1 MAFTTPR
8 SSRLSI
14 NVIKIDNVIITYMRQ
29 LTKVQITNK
38 TNFIM
43 RKKLF
48 FAAVALVALA
58 SCTSDEF
65 VGVETPQDNSPS
77 TSNAIVFTSGTKGTT
92 RADHVGADAA
102 NLLNNKFIVG
112 GFKGAT
118 GTSTAYNSDGA
129 ITTQGVP
136 ATGKVFDNYIVSW
149 SENSAGKT
157 ESNSSDWEYAGT
169 TAEAPSG
176 IAGNTQSIKY
186 WDYSTDQYD
195 FIAYST
201 SNATIVTSSDE
212 LDGGKV
218 LVSSINPANAG
229 DVAKGAYTLKGNTDA
244 LQKCYIADMVT
255 VYKDGTSLSPA
266 QPKYQD
272 IVKFTFRSLV
282 SKVRVGLYETIPG
295 YAIKDVK
302 FYTDAATYLNSID
315 DTKKVSNA
323 TLFTTGSTNNDNFYS
338 SGEYKVYFPTI
349 GKDNIAE
356 SDYNKAHVIF
366 TADGTGKGTTMD
378 WGTLDYKTA
387 PKHKEG
393 GSDTRWL
400 ARNSADATFAGTG
413 APYYK
418 IVLPNEAG
426 TILEL
431 RVDYTLVS
439 EDGSGETINI
449 YGATA
454 FVPAIYAAW
463 KPNYAYTYL
472 FKISDNTNG
481 WTSNIVDDS
490 GNPTDPAGLYPI
502 TFDAIVID
510 SQDYEQ
516 TTITT
521 VATPSVTT
529 YQKGHVYSD
538 GTAEDAGGYEYTAAK
553 GDIYIQ
559 VMDNSVTPAALK
571 DDLDDSKHHL
581 WKVTKETGSNVEISE
596 ATVMEAINIRE
607 SYSGGVLKGRN
618 GLTLT
623 LDQTESGFTTIPGVD
638 GNDITITANTAAKFT
653 PSDNTIYAYAYTVQD
668 NRNTTFPTGY
678 YFETKPSDWANTY
691 SKYYTDK
698 ECTTQ
703 ASATFEPGDYYQ
715 KITNYNIDLAVKVI
729 RVQ

>member
-1 MAFTTPR
+1 M
-8 SSRLSI
+8 
-14 NVIKIDNVIITYMRQ
+14 K
-29 LTKVQITNK
+29 
-38 TNFIM
+38 
-43 RKKLF
+43 KKLF

-58 SCTSDEF
+58 SCTNDEF

-77 TSNAIVFTSGTKGTT
+77 VTNAIVFNSGTKGTT

-102 NLLNNKFIVG
+102 NLLNNKFIVV
-112 GFKGAT
+112 GFKVAT
-118 GTSTAYNSDGA
+118 GTSTVYNADGA

-169 TAEAPSG
+169 TAAAPSE

-186 WDYSTDQYD
+186 WDYSTNQYD

-201 SNATIVTSSDE
+201 TDADVVTEASD
-212 LDGGKV
+212 LAAGKV
-218 LVSSINPANAG
+218 LVSAFEPANAG
-229 DVAKGAYTLKGNTDA
+229 DVTKGAYTLKGNTAA

-255 VYKDGTSLSPA
+255 VYKNGASLTPA

-272 IVKFTFRSLV
+272 VVTFTFRSLV

-295 YAIKDVK
+295 YAVKDVK
-302 FYTDAATYLNSID
+302 FYTDAATYLSSTD
-315 DTKKVSNA
+315 ATKKVSNA
-323 TLFTTGSTNNDNFYS
+323 TLFTTGSNDNDNFYA

-349 GKDNIAE
+349 GLNNIAE

-366 TADGTGKGTTMD
+366 TADASNGAGTTMD
-378 WGTLDYKTA
+378 WGALDYQTA

-393 GSDTRWL
+393 ASTSKWL
-400 ARNSADATFAGTG
+400 ARNSANATFAGTG
-413 APYYK
+413 EPYYK

-439 EDGSGETINI
+439 EDGSGEEIKI

-481 WTSNIVDDS
+481 WTSNIVDKD

-516 TTITT
+516 TTVTT
-521 VATPSVTT
+521 VATPSITT

-538 GTAEDAGGYEYTAAK
+538 GTAEDAGGYEYTATASK

-559 VMDNSVTPAALK
+559 VMDNSSSPAVLK
-571 DDLDDSKHHL
+571 NDLNDSKHHL
-581 WKVTKETGSNVEISE
+581 WKVTKETGCNVEITE

-623 LDQTESGFTTIPGVD
+623 LADMETGFTTIPGVD
-638 GNDITITANTAAKFT
+638 GNDITIGANTAAKFT
-653 PSDNTIYAYAYTVQD
+653 PEGNTVYAYAYTVQD
-668 NRNTTFPTGY
+668 NRNTTFPTGF
-678 YFETKPSDWANTY
+678 YFETEPDDWASTY